1 MVSWFDKDVNIIQW
15 EKQWPFQQMI
25 MKQLDIHMQKNECER
40 IHMQK
45 NMQPHFTSMQKSTQD
60 GLNIRSTT
68 GKNIGEN
75 KGNAS

>member
-1 MVSWFDKDVNIIQW
+1 MMEKASMYSGKKSDSSVNDIGG
-15 EKQWPFQQMI
+15 E
-25 MKQLDIHMQKNECER
+25 LDIHMQKNECER

>member
-1 MVSWFDKDVNIIQW
+1 MIFDRVPRILNEERVIYSTNCVGK
-15 EKQWPFQQMI
+15 
-25 MKQLDIHMQKNECER
+25 LDIHMQKNECER

-75 KGNAS
+75 KGKAS